1 MLENALEKLF
11 PSGEL
16 EEITRNLLTEE
27 LPQSQ
32 NDLIQTFIDT
42 NESIFKDA
50 PLESDPMSLDTV
62 FDDDP
67 SLSQVDSIFAPL
79 DSGTERS
86 ELPLNSHHKED
97 STANNPVA
105 SPEQEKTFI
114 DTYFS
119 HYHRLYPY
127 VHEATFKRQLR
138 DQLPTCL
145 LCPVL
150 KSMIM
155 AFGSWLACERGTGL
169 GIRYYKQ
176 AQFYFQSIPST
187 EQSGVSTVQALL
199 LLGDFAQK
207 QGSPEES
214 WDYVAMAVQ
223 KALSL
228 NLHVEP
234 TALRLTALE
243 KEVRRRVWWAAYCS
257 ESCAAKI
264 YGRPLVLPEEE
275 LITVGL
281 VTNTHEPV
289 SYPIHGDVIP
299 NSMKNNRICPPG
311 HPRPLPRLTIPPYIR
326 AWYNSQV
333 TIAWQM
339 TSTAE
344 FCAAQMLRHSLS
356 TSSRNRSKT
365 GTQITHTCT
374 RAWWI
379 KIPPN
384 NGSW

>member
-1 MLENALEKLF
+1 MCLFNQGQSHSADTRVRLIPPFPEFGCFINCDRHLTNVETRLEMLEKALGKLF

-27 LPQSQ
+27 MPQSQ

-42 NESIFKDA
+42 NESMFNDA
-50 PLESDPMSLDTV
+50 PWESDPMPLDTV

-67 SLSQVDSIFAPL
+67 SLSQANSILAPL
-79 DSGTERS
+79 DSGTEKS
-86 ELPLNSHHKED
+86 DLSLNSHYKDD
-97 STANNPVA
+97 STANNPIA
-105 SPEQEKTFI
+105 SRKQEKQFI
-114 DTYFS
+114 DIYFS
-119 HYHRLYPY
+119 HYHRLYPF
-127 VHEATFKRQLR
+127 VHEATFKKQLR
-138 DQLPTCL
+138 GQLPTCL
-145 LCPVL
+145 LWPVL

-169 GIRYYKQ
+169 GIRYYKR
-176 AQFYFQSIPST
+176 AQVHCQSIPST
-187 EQSGVSTVQALL
+187 EQSGVCTVQVLL

-214 WDYVAMAVQ
+214 WNYIAMAVQ
-223 KALSL
+223 KAISL

-243 KEVRRRVWWAAYCS
+243 KEFRRRVWWATYCS

-289 SYPIHGDVIP
+289 SYPIHGDVTTD
-299 NSMKNNRICPPG
+299 SMKNNRIYPPS
-311 HPRPLPRLTIPPYIR
+311 HPHPLHRLTIPLYIR
-326 AWYNSQV
+326 A
-333 TIAWQM
+333 
-339 TSTAE
+339 
-344 FCAAQMLRHSLS
+344 
-356 TSSRNRSKT
+356 
-365 GTQITHTCT
+365 
-374 RAWWI
+374 
-379 KIPPN
+379 
-384 NGSW
+384 